1 MKEAGGATHSVRFRM
16 QDQSPTNSLREKGTL
31 GDVEAPGSITEHPDF
46 MREYESRGHSVHV
59 DAESRVIVQAR
70 LIR

>member
-1 MKEAGGATHSVRFRM
+1 M

-31 GDVEAPGSITEHPDF
+31 GGVEAPGSITEHPGSITVHPDF

-70 LIR
+70 LFK